1 MGEKRLANGAVIRK
15 FAIGQLGW
23 AILSGIISNWLVY
36 YYMPSETLVN
46 QGMTGFI
53 TQGIVFAGLTVIGI
67 ITACGRLLDGFIDP
81 FIASKSDSL
90 ASPLGRRIP
99 FMRKAAAPFAAMTVL
114 VFVIPGTSSVVANIV
129 LLFVCLMLFYVTL
142 SLYCTPFNA
151 LIPELGRTQ
160 ELRVNLSTY
169 ISVTYFVG
177 TAAAYLVTA
186 LAGIL
191 EPSLGPVTS
200 FRVTVAM
207 LAVVALACMLVPAF
221 GIDENLYADTQPSST
236 PMGQSV
242 AKTFKNREFQIFES
256 SDVLLGVDHDV
267 PDGPAILR
275 HGADGL
281 RRFLDVRFLRCHDA
295 HLPLVLRTRQLSGK
309 AHRQEE
315 ARRLRV
321 FSSFVSRLP

>member
-46 QGMTGFI
+46 QGMTVFIMTVFI

-114 VFVIPGTSSVVANIV
+114 VFVIPGTSSVVANNV

-142 SLYCTPFNA
+142 SL
-151 LIPELGRTQ
+151 
-160 ELRVNLSTY
+160 S
-169 ISVTYFVG
+169 
-177 TAAAYLVTA
+177 
-186 LAGIL
+186 
-191 EPSLGPVTS
+191 
-200 FRVTVAM
+200 M
-207 LAVVALACMLVPAF
+207 
-221 GIDENLYADTQPSST
+221 
-236 PMGQSV
+236 
-242 AKTFKNREFQIFES
+242 
-256 SDVLLGVDHDV
+256 
-267 PDGPAILR
+267 
-275 HGADGL
+275 
-281 RRFLDVRFLRCHDA
+281 
-295 HLPLVLRTRQLSGK
+295 
-309 AHRQEE
+309 
-315 ARRLRV
+315 
-321 FSSFVSRLP
+321 